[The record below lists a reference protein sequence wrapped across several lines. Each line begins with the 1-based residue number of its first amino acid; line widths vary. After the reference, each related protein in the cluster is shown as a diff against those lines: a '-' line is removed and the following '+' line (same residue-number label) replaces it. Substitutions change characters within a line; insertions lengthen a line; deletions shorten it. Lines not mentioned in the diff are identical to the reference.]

1 VKINGAAIY
10 ATRPVAPYRDG
21 KVCFTRGKDGAIYA
35 TYLLD
40 EGEVVPGTIALKN
53 MVPAQGATIR
63 LLGSDTELK
72 WQREG
77 AGARIV
83 LPETVGSQ
91 AANGYALSLRIS
103 AVRSRS

>member
-1 VKINGAAIY
+1 VKSNGEAIY

-53 MVPAQGATIR
+53 MVPAEGATVHV
-63 LLGSDTELK
+63 LGSDTELK
-72 WQREG
+72 WQRDG

-83 LPETVGSQ
+83 LPETV
-91 AANGYALSLRIS
+91 AANGYAVSLRIS
-103 AVRSRS
+103 AIRPRT